1 MNEKCAK
8 IEAILFACG
17 DFVDIGKVADFLKI
31 SKKEMKEEVTTLKD
45 FYENSRN
52 GLQIIS
58 KGNTIQLV
66 SNSRFG
72 KEIASFLNK
81 RVNEPLTKVALE
93 VLSIIAYRG
102 PMTRA
107 QIDHIRG
114 VNCSFMIRNLA
125 IRGLIEKQDNPTNS
139 RSYLYSTSHDF
150 LKSMGLTNIEKLPD
164 YKLLSK
170 TDIKEGVS
178 VDSVE
183 AEE

>member
-17 DFVDIGKVADFLKI
+17 DPVNIEKIADFLKI
-31 SKKEMKEEVTTLKD
+31 SRKEIQEEVMILEE
-45 FYENSRN
+45 FYEKNKN

-66 SNSRFG
+66 SHSRFG
-72 KEIASFLNK
+72 KEIANFLNK

-93 VLSIIAYRG
+93 VLSIVAYRG

-107 QIDHIRG
+107 QIDNIRG

-125 IRGLIEKQDNPTNS
+125 IRGLIEKHENPTNA
-139 RSYLYSTSHDF
+139 RSYLYSVSYDF
-150 LKSMGLTNIEKLPD
+150 LKSMGITNVEKLAD
-164 YKLLSK
+164 YELLSK
-170 TDIKEGVS
+170 TDLKENI
-178 VDSVE
+178 SVE
-183 AEE
+183 DIKAKE